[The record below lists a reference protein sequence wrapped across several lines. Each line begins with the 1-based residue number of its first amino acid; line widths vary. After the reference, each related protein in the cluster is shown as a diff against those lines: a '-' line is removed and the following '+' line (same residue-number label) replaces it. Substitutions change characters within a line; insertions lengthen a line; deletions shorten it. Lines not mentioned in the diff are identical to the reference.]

1 MNTYQIK
8 THSMEETMTLGSELA
23 ALLEP
28 NDVITLEG
36 DLGVGKTAFTKGI
49 AKGLQISR
57 MVTSPTFTIVKQYQ
71 GTLALNHMDA
81 YRLEHSEEDIGFDEY
96 FNSGGV
102 SVVEWAQFIED
113 YLPPDRLAVEISYV
127 DEYTRNLV
135 FKPIGSHF
143 TNIITELKNKSCM
156 IKIKN

>member
-1 MNTYQIK
+1 
-8 THSMEETMTLGSELA
+8 MEETMTLGSELA

-143 TNIITELKNKSCM
+143 TNIITELKYKS
-156 IKIKN
+156 

>member
-8 THSMEETMTLGSELA
+8 THSMEETMTLGSELSVI
-23 ALLEP
+23 LDP

-36 DLGVGKTAFTKGI
+36 DVGVGKTAFTKGI

-102 SVVEWAQFIED
+102 SVVEWA
-113 YLPPDRLAVEISYV
+113 RLSGGYW
-127 DEYTRNLV
+127 R
-135 FKPIGSHF
+135 P
-143 TNIITELKNKSCM
+143 
-156 IKIKN
+156 